1 MKLDLLDP
9 AGTVVRF
16 PAERRRRPDIFLSM
30 ELSAVDEYYDG
41 VLDEA
46 EDTDRPDWEAEGAGD
61 LAALV
66 ERLTAG
72 GADDG
77 AVLAAARAH
86 VDALVKAA
94 VADGWSYRD
103 ARTAAA
109 DARAALKAAQTT
121 PEGDWLG
128 RHAAELQR
136 SRDALHPAALASARS
151 HLLAMGA
158 DDALTNLA
166 AGRGARQ
173 STKAEMEAGLI
184 DTPKMLALQADRATG

>member
-16 PAERRRRPDIFLSM
+16 PTERRRRPDIFLSM
-30 ELSAVDEYYDG
+30 ELSAVDEYYNG

-46 EDTDRPDWEAEGAGD
+46 EDTDRPDWEAEGAEE

-66 ERLTAG
+66 AQLTAA
-72 GADDG
+72 GAG

-103 ARTAAA
+103 AHTAAA
-109 DARAALKAAQTT
+109 DARAALKAAQAT

-128 RHAAELQR
+128 RYAAELQR

-173 STKAEMEAGLI
+173 STKAEMEAGLV
-184 DTPKMLALQADRATG
+184 DTPKMLALLADRATG